1 MVYTLYENEEGRI
14 VRGYRREWGDAQV
27 GGREIVLL
35 ETPTQYVSGMREAY
49 MLPHTSHWEVWDYEE
64 DYEAQP
70 GDWDYEEDYEAQP
83 GDWFH
88 VDGGDIKGNGYE

>member
-1 MVYTLYENEEGRI
+1 MNTTLKTNASPSGI
-14 VRGYRREWGDAQV
+14 
-27 GGREIVLL
+27 
-35 ETPTQYVSGMREAY
+35 ETVSGMREAY

-70 GDWDYEEDYEAQP
+70 GDWDYEEDYDDEP